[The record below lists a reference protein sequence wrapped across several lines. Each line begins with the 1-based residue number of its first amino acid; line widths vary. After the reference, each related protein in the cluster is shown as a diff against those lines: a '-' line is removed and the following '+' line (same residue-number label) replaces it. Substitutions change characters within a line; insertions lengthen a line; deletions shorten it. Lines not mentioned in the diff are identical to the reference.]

1 MEIYGWVT
9 GIKILSISF
18 TTLKDFPDFMFTDQ
32 IETDSPSKDGCN
44 LYKREEEG
52 GGEGGRRE
60 TMHYAW
66 IFLYIHISVIWDTHW
81 KCIFY

>member
-52 GGEGGRRE
+52 EEREEEGRLCI
-60 TMHYAW
+60 MHGYFC
-66 IFLYIHISVIWDTHW
+66 IYI
-81 KCIFY
+81 